1 MRAHF
6 LAYLRNLGL
15 AKKYFHWARDR
26 NLPMWLSF
34 PGEWVMPQTGGWFG
48 ASARALLLGS
58 LRPIT
63 IGELAGAVLTLWVAH
78 FSRHGSD

>member
-26 NLPMWLSF
+26 NLPMWFTSL
-34 PGEWVMPQTGGWFG
+34 EWLMPQTGV
-48 ASARALLLGS
+48 SS
-58 LRPIT
+58 
-63 IGELAGAVLTLWVAH
+63 EK
-78 FSRHGSD
+78 